1 MKRLLGVALTA
12 MTALFPTAYGWASD
26 DFQVWPVDPAAQVRR
41 EDTPGPESKENR
53 IVLDASRN
61 GFASGQFAV
70 RSTQPL
76 EGLSIRVFRLKGPGQ
91 AQIPSSQVQV
101 RYVGYVE
108 VGASQGGWGDN
119 HHFGQMPDPLLE
131 VERLDVAA
139 NQTQPVWLT
148 FNVARNTPPG
158 KYRGKVMVLVGGKK
172 RATLPV
178 ELNVDAFILPD
189 PEDYCFYLD
198 LWQHPAQIAD
208 QLGLKRWS
216 EDHWKILEVYL
227 RELASAGQKVITTTI
242 IEAPWGGQTEIAYD
256 SLVVWKGDGKE
267 FTWDYTLFD
276 RYVQLCMKAGIRR
289 AISAYSLVLGP
300 GGRRDCVIAYQDGR
314 TGERKSLT
322 MEVGDETYR
331 AVWTAFLSDFKKHL
345 DAKGWLGM
353 TQIAFDE
360 KPADI
365 METAMGLVRQVA
377 PELKIE
383 LAGNYHAEI
392 DAGIQDYCIAYPG
405 TDPQVARARKARGQV
420 TTFYTCCGPAFPNTF
435 SFSPLTEP
443 RLLPWHAAAISAD
456 GYLRWAWNSW
466 PKDPMISPDF
476 GPWPSGD
483 TFLVYPGKEG
493 PIGTLRWEAF
503 KAGVQD
509 FELVAAARKKLAL
522 GTDSEL
528 EETLRQA
535 LELATRNPNGKEKD
549 LSDLPRARAMLVR
562 ALLKK

>member
-1 MKRLLGVALTA
+1 MALTV
-12 MTALFPTAYGWASD
+12 MMALFSSGTVSASN
-26 DFQVWPVDPAAQVRR
+26 DFQVWAADPAAQVSR
-41 EDTPGPESKENR
+41 EDTPGPDSKENR

-70 RSTQPL
+70 RSAQPL
-76 EGLSIRVFRLKGPGQ
+76 EGLSIHVSSLKGPGR
-91 AQIPSSQVQV
+91 AEIPSSQVQV
-101 RYVGYVE
+101 RFVGYVE
-108 VGASQGGWGDN
+108 IGASQGGWGDD

-148 FNVARNTPPG
+148 FNVARTVLPG
-158 KYRGKVMVLVGGKK
+158 KYRGKVTVLANGRKL
-172 RATLPV
+172 AALPV
-178 ELNVDAFILPD
+178 ELKIDAFTLPD
-189 PEDYCFYLD
+189 PEDYSFYLD

-216 EDHWKILEVYL
+216 EEHWKILEVYL
-227 RELASAGQKVITTTI
+227 RELARAGQKVINTTI
-242 IEAPWGGQTEIAYD
+242 IEEPWGGQTYVHYD
-256 SLVVWKGDGKE
+256 SLVVWTGYGRE

-276 RYVQLCMKAGIRR
+276 RYVQLCIKAGIRR

-300 GGRRDCVIAYQDGR
+300 GGRRDCVIAYRDAQS
-314 TGERKSLT
+314 GERKLLR

-331 AVWTAFLSDFKKHL
+331 AVWTAFLLDFKKHL
-345 DAKGWLGM
+345 DAMGWLGI

-365 METAMGLVRQVA
+365 METAIGLVRQVA

-405 TDPQVARARKARGQV
+405 TDSEIARARRARGQV

-443 RLLPWHAAAISAD
+443 RLLPWHAAAIGSD

-466 PKDPMISPDF
+466 PKDPMTTPDF

-493 PIGTLRWEAF
+493 PISTLRWEAF

-509 FELVAAARKKLAL
+509 FELIAAVRKKLEMEA
-522 GTDSEL
+522 DAEL

-535 LELATRNPNGKEKD
+535 LELATRNPNGKDKD